1 MAKLRKEMLVQSKL
15 EHCSVIGSYLELQI
29 LDLGPF
35 YMDGK
40 IRHRPTTFMWS
51 PRFNKAVFK
60 SKLQQQRRSPNLSCS
75 PDTVQ
80 CSAHISSS
88 RSPNDLKFL
97 PWKDETI
104 SQNFHEVCSNYDVI
118 NDVFGRQED
127 KNCHQVKM
135 WPPTHQLVNKSIVPN
150 FGL

>member
-15 EHCSVIGSYLELQI
+15 EHYSVIGSYLELWI
-29 LDLGPF
+29 LDLGLF
-35 YMDGK
+35 YMDEK

-51 PRFNKAVFK
+51 PRFKNAVFK
-60 SKLQQQRRSPNLSCS
+60 SKLQQQQRSPNLSCS

-88 RSPNDLKFL
+88 RSPNDLKFS

-104 SQNFHEVCSNYDVI
+104 
-118 NDVFGRQED
+118 
-127 KNCHQVKM
+127 
-135 WPPTHQLVNKSIVPN
+135 L
-150 FGL
+150 